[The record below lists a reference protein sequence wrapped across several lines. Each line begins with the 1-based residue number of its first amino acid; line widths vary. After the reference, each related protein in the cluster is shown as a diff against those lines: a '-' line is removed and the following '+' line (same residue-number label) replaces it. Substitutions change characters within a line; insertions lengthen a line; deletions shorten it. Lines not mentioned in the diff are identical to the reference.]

1 MKKQQIIDISSAKS
15 LSKALDDLKDHIE
28 VKRKHFLDFIRSTE
42 IPLNLR
48 WNLYLKYGKEFLP
61 IDSYYFEP
69 EGIDWNKHTLYH
81 DFYCDKYA
89 TMTVDSMTEQ
99 IEQNEFEVDWIKY
112 KESWLQKGIWGFIH
126 DW

>member
-1 MKKQQIIDISSAKS
+1 MKEQQIIDIASAES

-28 VKRKHFLDFIRSTE
+28 VKRKHFLDFIRNAQ

-48 WNLYLKYGKEFLP
+48 WDIYLKHGEMLLSINTY
-61 IDSYYFEP
+61 SFEP
-69 EGIDWNKHTLYH
+69 DGIDWNKYTLFD

-112 KESWLQKGIWGFIH
+112 KESWLQKGIWGFIN